1 VARRDYGEGIIGS
14 SWLAIINPRA
24 GPFRTARWRRAL
36 AERARQAL
44 GAEVVFTQSPGH
56 ATALA
61 ASAQTVE
68 GLAVFGGDGTLAEVV
83 NGMNLE
89 RQKLLMLAGGTGN
102 GLARDLGLTS
112 LEAAFA
118 AARAGRVRQLDL
130 VRVTFRQRSE
140 EWSRLAISTASVG
153 YAAEVV
159 LLSNRFFKWLGALC
173 YPLAATLQAAR
184 QTTFPLVLRLDDNAP
199 AEQRLSNV
207 MVNNTRH
214 AGNFSAFR
222 RSDPGDGQM
231 EVLLARAGFGA
242 QLLHNLAVLTR
253 TYFYATAAE
262 VTARTLTLDL
272 PQPQRLMIDGELWE
286 EVSRVRFEI
295 LPGKLRC
302 LA

>member
-1 VARRDYGEGIIGS
+1 MTS
-14 SWLAIINPRA
+14 PWLAIINPHA
-24 GPFRTARWRRAL
+24 GPFRTARWRQAL
-36 AERARQAL
+36 AARVERVL
-44 GAEVVFTQSPGH
+44 GAVVVFTQYPGH

-61 ASAQTVE
+61 LAARAHT

-83 NGMNLE
+83 NGMDLE
-89 RQKLLMLAGGTGN
+89 RQRLLMLAGGTGN

-112 LEAAFA
+112 IEAALIA
-118 AARAGRVRQLDL
+118 AQAGQTRQLDL
-130 VRVTFRQRSE
+130 VRITFTRSAHE
-140 EWSRLAISTASVG
+140 HSRLAISTASVG

-159 LLSNRFFKWLGALC
+159 LLSNRFFKWLGPLC

-184 QTTFPLVLRLDDNAP
+184 QSTFPLTLRLDEDAP
-199 AEQRLSNV
+199 TKQRLSNV

-222 RSDPGDGQM
+222 QSQPDDGQM
-231 EVLLARAGFGA
+231 EVLLARAGFGG

-262 VTARTLTLDL
+262 CTARTLNLELST
-272 PQPQRLMIDGELWE
+272 PQRLMIDGELWE
-286 EVSRVRFEI
+286 NVSRVRFEL

-302 LA
+302 VA

>member
-1 VARRDYGEGIIGS
+1 MTPA
-14 SWLAIINPRA
+14 WLAIINPRA

-36 AERARQAL
+36 VARIEQAL
-44 GAEVVFTQSPGH
+44 GAEVVLTQYPGH

-61 ASAQTVE
+61 AAARTYT
-68 GLAVFGGDGTLAEVV
+68 GLAVFGGDGTLAEAV

-89 RQKLLMLAGGTGN
+89 QQTLLMLAGGTGN

-112 LEAAFA
+112 FEAALA
-118 AARAGRVRQLDL
+118 AAQSGQTRQLDL
-130 VRVTFRQRSE
+130 VRITFTQSAHE
-140 EWSRLAISTASVG
+140 HSRLSISTASVG

-159 LLSNRFFKWLGALC
+159 LLSNRFFKRLGPLC

-184 QTTFPLVLRLDDNAP
+184 QPIFPLTLRLDDGAP
-199 AEQRLSNV
+199 TAQRLSNV
-207 MVNNTRH
+207 MVNNTQH

-222 RSDPGDGQM
+222 RSDPGDGWM

-262 VTARTLTLDL
+262 RTARTLTLEL
-272 PQPQRLMIDGELWE
+272 PTPQRLMIDGELWE
-286 EVSRVRFEI
+286 DVSRVRFEL

-302 LA
+302 VA